1 MLFFSPSRGKTY
13 DIPEDKLADFLGK
26 VPDAIPAEEGMT
38 PVPPSAAPVAPAAA
52 PMTEAPAAPAEP
64 ETTVSGLLGS
74 FARGAAPVAAGAM
87 MGAPL
92 GPAGMAAGAG
102 AGALWQL
109 LADPAMGFINW
120 AAGTDY
126 PMPTKTLEKAL
137 SDLGIAEPK
146 TAAERLVQ
154 QATAGAYGGVGGAGL
169 AQTIAGP
176 AAGAVS
182 GGQTLTQ
189 RVAAQAAKQ
198 PGVQAFAGG
207 TAGLGG
213 QAAAEEGVGPGGQA
227 LAALAGGM
235 AGGVGAGRVAGRPV
249 PTAGV
254 LEPPVPT
261 TTPSRPREALTKMLE
276 SIGKEADVARVKTA
290 GPKAIDLAE
299 ATGGAGV
306 KETARVM
313 RAAGMGGIKS
323 PKAIA
328 GRAGEVIEETNA
340 LIGRI
345 VEEVDTQGA
354 AMMRQA
360 DELRA
365 SLDPAKVKAAEEAA
379 RNADEIEAAVA
390 AAEKRLLDEE
400 AELGRAATASGMRQ
414 PAKGFK
420 EPGVVRVDEAGLQ
433 QRAKEAAE
441 EAAAKAAAA
450 KEAMKAAQKQ
460 EKLATKGSF
469 APDPLTGE
477 TIVAPSGRDPL
488 MFRAMLLQNEADMA
502 AAKANQLAQDA
513 RLGTASYE
521 EPMSMRSVVGA
532 RRVMESRQREL
543 DMMRAAAKKAR
554 EDAVKVADEAGVTA
568 VNARAEQ
575 LVAEAGK
582 RKVSGKAIADRVRA
596 EMRNILVKQTP
607 NTMDP
612 DNISSDTLRNEYR
625 FLENAANRLEREGDL
640 TLRQT
645 YDRLRPIEEDAGYGR
660 RPPGKKQ
667 AKSETAKVQSRAMRE
682 EMAAPIEEA
691 LPAEGG
697 ISDVTTSPYARIG
710 RGAPV
715 EGPVSGR
722 EAFGSFR
729 RAGSV
734 ARDIAESSAA
744 QLEDIAKKT
753 EPAAI
758 AGTRIPF
765 SAGIKSAFKQ
775 RMPTGFEATLREQAQ
790 AAGQSLREPTIEEM
804 ALQQGVPASFLEA
817 LRQIDEESAP

>member
-26 VPDAIPAEEGMT
+26 VPDAIRAEEGMT
-38 PVPPSAAPVAPAAA
+38 PVPPSAAPAAPAAV
-52 PMTEAPAAPAEP
+52 PMTEAPAATAEP

-189 RVAAQAAKQ
+189 RVATQAAKQ

-207 TAGLGG
+207 TAGLAG

-254 LEPPVPT
+254 IEPPVPAAV
-261 TTPSRPREALTKMLE
+261 PSRPREALTKMLE
-276 SIGKEADVARVKTA
+276 NIGKEADVARVKTA

-420 EPGVVRVDEAGLQ
+420 EPGVVNVNEAQLQ
-433 QRAKEAAE
+433 QNAKEAAE

-450 KEAMKAAQKQ
+450 EDAMKAAHRERRGVPASRK
-460 EKLATKGSF
+460 
-469 APDPLTGE
+469 
-477 TIVAPSGRDPL
+477 
-488 MFRAMLLQNEADMA
+488 MFQAMLLQNEADMA

-521 EPMSMRSVVGA
+521 EPMPMRSVVGA

-543 DMMRAAAKKAR
+543 DMMRAAAKRAR
-554 EDAVKVADEAGVTA
+554 EDAMKAADEAGVTA

-744 QLEDIAKKT
+744 QLEGIEKGAVPGNILS
-753 EPAAI
+753 ERLPAFM
-758 AGTRIPF
+758 R
-765 SAGIKSAFKQ
+765 Q
-775 RMPTGFEATLREQAQ
+775 RMPTGFEATLRERAQ
-790 AAGQSLREPTIEEM
+790 TAGQSLREPTVEEM